1 MNISDRNTIGAD
13 PVVKSQNVTDRA
25 KTDKTDETAPVET
38 PKAAADNRQADG
50 TRGQAA
56 RDTYLTSD
64 DRKRAAELT
73 DTIMSREE
81 QPREDMVKR
90 AQERVLSGYYNSEDV
105 TGRVALQLVN
115 TQQA

>member
-25 KTDKTDETAPVET
+25 KTDRAGESAPLDT
-38 PKAAADNRQADG
+38 PKAPADNRQAEG
-50 TRGQAA
+50 TRDKST
-56 RDTYLTSD
+56 RDAYLTSD
-64 DRKRAAELT
+64 DRQRASELT

-81 QPREDMVKR
+81 QPREEMVKR
-90 AQERVLSGYYNSEDV
+90 AQERVLTGYYNSEDI